1 MTGIPD
7 ELLAINVRLK
17 SMLGGLTNHNKII
30 VNYKAMISEFRTVA
44 SMTQY
49 KETSKI
55 ILMETKELINDVFQ
69 SKHNILRFLKKWDE
83 YEVFESGTT
92 TITDD
97 YGIEEIVPNFYSTE
111 TTHITTTE
119 KRDEWFNLIKEEVKS
134 YTQLL
139 KENDIPFEHSIEEVQ
154 KNEGVIDL
162 IVNAKIGTKSI
173 FKDHSKKLLRKLLLE
188 DNLIGHTFSDND
200 FIIINVNNGPAAYF
214 FEQLIESKVCLN
226 FKILLDICKK
236 IHNAKTELNTK
247 NLRDAKSRFK
257 KNKAYINSIKE
268 IDAIITQIKELQT

>member
-17 SMLGGLTNHNKII
+17 SMLGGLTNHDKIV
-30 VNYKAMISEFRTVA
+30 VNYKVMISEFRIVA

-139 KENDIPFEHSIEEVQ
+139 KENDIPFEYLPDEVQ
-154 KNEGVIDL
+154 KNEDIIDL
-162 IVNAKIGTKSI
+162 IVNAKIGSDSI
-173 FKDHSKKLLRKLLLE
+173 FKDHSKEPLRRLLLK
-188 DNLIGHTFSDND
+188 DNLIDYSFTDKDS
-200 FIIINVNNGPAAYF
+200 ILINVERGPAAYF
-214 FEQLIESKVCLN
+214 FRELIKNNICDN
-226 FKILLDICKK
+226 FNILLNIKK
-236 IHNAKTELNTK
+236 RVYNYKTELTTDK
-247 NLRDAKSRFK
+247 LRGDKTRIDSK
-257 KNKAYINSIKE
+257 LKKE
-268 IDAIITQIKELQT
+268 IDAIITQIKAL